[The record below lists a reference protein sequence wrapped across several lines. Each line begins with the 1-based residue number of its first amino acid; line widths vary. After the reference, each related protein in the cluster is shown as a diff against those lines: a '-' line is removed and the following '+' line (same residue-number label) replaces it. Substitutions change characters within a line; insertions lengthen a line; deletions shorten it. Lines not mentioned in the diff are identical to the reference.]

1 VRCRAVVAAAA
12 RAISTEEF
20 TLDATQ
26 LILYGV
32 LAVVIL
38 LYARRM
44 LLMRSLKHYT
54 PPEIAEKLKTNVVI
68 LLDVRT
74 AMERQ
79 RSSINGSVHI
89 PLHELRTRANEL
101 KKYKGKEI
109 VCFCASGNRSISAAA
124 TLNKLGFSAANM
136 KGGIAEWR
144 LSGLR

>member
-1 VRCRAVVAAAA
+1 
-12 RAISTEEF
+12 
-20 TLDATQ
+20 LDTTQ
-26 LILYGV
+26 LIIYGV
-32 LAVVIL
+32 LAL
-38 LYARRM
+38 LIFLYVRRM
-44 LLMRSLKHYT
+44 LLLRSLKNYT
-54 PPEIAEKLKTNVVI
+54 PAEIAEKLKTNDVV

-89 PLHELRTRANEL
+89 PLHELRTRADEL